1 MQRRRFPSYRCDDR
15 QRFYFLIRIPLSA
28 NLESRYLGRVVATP
42 LEKIESL
49 PLVSRT
55 PVSWGVAAL
64 TDPIALLIDHAF
76 LEMKAAQNAMDL
88 LTRWPN
94 EWMPGWVE
102 TMTGVARDETSHL
115 SQVTRLLIRRGGRLE
130 RGHKSYYASDLRRLV
145 RNGKLTETLDRLCVS
160 ALIEARSCERFAILA
175 SVAEDE
181 ELGAFYKALFSSEMG
196 HYKVFLKLAYK
207 MAPKDEVDVRWQ
219 ELLVAEAKIIEAQPP
234 GCRIHSGLG
243 NVSIAQAI

>member
-1 MQRRRFPSYRCDDR
+1 M
-15 QRFYFLIRIPLSA
+15 FLGEALLCKGGHYPLTDGIPLSA

-64 TDPIALLIDHAF
+64 ADPIALLIDHAF

-175 SVAEDE
+175 SAAEDE